1 MRGCFRV
8 ATAHRTLN
16 HVLPAYAGMF
26 LVRNFGI
33 LNADGSP
40 RVCGDVSGNLEGDKN
55 VTWFSPRMRGCFQD
69 RRRSEQR
76 FHVLPAYAGMFLEL
90 SCFFSFGICSP
101 RVCGDVSLTGAH
113 EDTAAVFSPRMRGC
127 FWRNRAGFF
136 GQPVLPAYAGMFPCA
151 SSVGI
156 LQTSSPRVCGDV
168 SRSPNSGSPR
178 RRFSPRMRGCFSK
191 ARRLLRTKQV
201 LPAYAGMFPGL
212 SGCVAQQQR
221 SPRVCGDVSQHQDL
235 RPHHRWF
242 SPRMRGCFQDDPEQ
256 KLPQMVL
263 PAYAGMFPEKTAPF

>member
-1 MRGCFRV
+1 MRGCF
-8 ATAHRTLN
+8 LDLSPYIPKSL
-16 HVLPAYAGMF
+16 VLPAYAGMF

-101 RVCGDVSLTGAH
+101 RVCGDVS
-113 EDTAAVFSPRMRGC
+113 
-127 FWRNRAGFF
+127 
-136 GQPVLPAYAGMFPCA
+136 
-151 SSVGI
+151 
-156 LQTSSPRVCGDV
+156 
-168 SRSPNSGSPR
+168 RSPNSGSPR

-201 LPAYAGMFPGL
+201 LPAYAGMFL
-212 SGCVAQQQR
+212 SIKIYVLTIDGSPRVCGDVSGDMARLVSVLEFSPRMRGCFLAAALHQR
-221 SPRVCGDVSQHQDL
+221 ARTVLPAYAGMFPKAIKSRLKISSSPRVCGDVSQ
-235 RPHHRWF
+235 
-242 SPRMRGCFQDDPEQ
+242 
-256 KLPQMVL
+256 
-263 PAYAGMFPEKTAPF
+263 